1 MKNILFV
8 IFLISFLGFSQ
19 NKPDTGSKKTLMPDK
34 DEQQI
39 FCQEFHDTGFSGL
52 IAKVEEF
59 GHNLY
64 DVYNCIECDKVTKA
78 DLIKHRASVS
88 TAQSDIMSL
97 ARYYIKINNDPETL
111 TFIFNRI
118 IDNPG
123 KPRGTLLD
131 WVDYYSSNPNLS
143 EIDKGN
149 FARYESTIR
158 RFGGKR
164 EAEFTAEERQKY
176 STTKCN

>member
-1 MKNILFV
+1 MKQLIYIILAIIIYPKFANAQTTV
-8 IFLISFLGFSQ
+8 I
-19 NKPDTGSKKTLMPDK
+19 PDK

-39 FCQEFHDTGFSGL
+39 FCQEFHDANFSGL

-59 GHNLY
+59 GHKLY

-78 DLIKHRASVS
+78 DLIRHRASIS
-88 TAQSDIMSL
+88 TAGSDIMSL
-97 ARYYIKINNDPETL
+97 ARYYIQINNDPETL

-131 WVDYYSSNPNLS
+131 WVDYYSSNPILT
-143 EIDKGN
+143 EMEKDK